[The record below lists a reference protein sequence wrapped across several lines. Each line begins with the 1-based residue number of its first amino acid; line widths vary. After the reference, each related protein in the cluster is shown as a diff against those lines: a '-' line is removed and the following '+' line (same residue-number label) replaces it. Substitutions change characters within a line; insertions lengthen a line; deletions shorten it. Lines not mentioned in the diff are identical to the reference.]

1 MNAFSDHARQANRP
15 PLSPD
20 TALCAAYSSPFSTL
34 SSQHPSTTS
43 SSTSQVRPLTLH
55 PPLHPPP
62 PSHPPFTQHMAA
74 PLPSPSATQP
84 KPYFPQPLPPPTSD
98 PSHPQPQQYLKQA
111 PSSQA
116 TSQQASLQPQ
126 SHHQQPSA
134 YDCPPQRGTAN
145 DPSAASPF
153 LRDFNLVA
161 EAAKRAQMAV
171 LMRDM
176 EGVAL

>member
-1 MNAFSDHARQANRP
+1 
-15 PLSPD
+15 
-20 TALCAAYSSPFSTL
+20 
-34 SSQHPSTTS
+34 
-43 SSTSQVRPLTLH
+43 
-55 PPLHPPP
+55 
-62 PSHPPFTQHMAA
+62 MAA
-74 PLPSPSATQP
+74 PLPSPSTTQP
-84 KPYFPQPLPPPTSD
+84 NRYFPQSSLPTTSNPP
-98 PSHPQPQQYLKQA
+98 HMQPQQYSKQA

-116 TSQQASLQPQ
+116 TSQHALLQPQ